1 MRRSTKCKSKIQSA
15 QAISGDALDKEG
27 IVVSQVT
34 RLFHLTTTT
43 TILHIKLFWISDD
56 ASFQFNEQTIFLYIY
71 GDVSLQFNDD
81 NSCSRYLILFD
92 TW

>member
-34 RLFHLTTTT
+34 RLFHLSTTT

-71 GDVSLQFNDD
+71 GDMSLQFSND
-81 NSCSRYLILFD
+81 NNGYS
-92 TW
+92 